1 MTAMLK
7 PHEFQ
12 RGVRRLAR
20 NKIYL
25 ALEQEYLAQGRAT
38 QTDFT
43 PAHKAYLKILAAV
56 AIGGAAGIFT
66 VTAIYLIFVWL
77 LHLQLF

>member
-1 MTAMLK
+1 MM

-12 RGVRRLAR
+12 RGIRRLAR

-25 ALEQEYLAQGRAT
+25 SLEKEYLAQGRAT
-38 QTDFT
+38 QTDFN
-43 PAHKAYLKILAAV
+43 PAHKTYLKILAAI
-56 AIGGAAGIFT
+56 AIGGATGIFT
-66 VTAIYLIFVWL
+66 VTAIYLVFVWL